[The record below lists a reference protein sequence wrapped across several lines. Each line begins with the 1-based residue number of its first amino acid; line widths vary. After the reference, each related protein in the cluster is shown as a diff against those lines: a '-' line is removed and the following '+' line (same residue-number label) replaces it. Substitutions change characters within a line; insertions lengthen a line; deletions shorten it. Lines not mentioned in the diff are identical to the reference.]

1 MTKTAS
7 AAYIAAEEAS
17 ERKPAELYHIW
28 RDGGE
33 HWRLTSSDKAETYD
47 SNAYTPATLSRTQV
61 RYNSQLDVTT
71 MQITAS
77 SLADPVFDYI
87 AMNPIEILWISVM
100 KIHRAMSPLEVSVVF
115 IGQIKDVS
123 FKGGAA
129 KVNCVGFEHFLKK
142 TIPAL
147 RYQLTCNHQVFD
159 TKCAL
164 TKASYKTTETITL
177 DATKTILTGT
187 AFGLEDDGYF
197 IGGEVVFGDESRT
210 ISAHV
215 GTAIT
220 IMYAFIEIVDTDSV
234 DAYPGCDGRAET
246 CRDKYSNI
254 LNFLG
259 FPFIPVEN
267 PALRVDW

>member
-1 MTKTAS
+1 MRTATVD
-7 AAYIAAEEAS
+7 YIAAEEAD
-17 ERKPAELYHIW
+17 EREPAELYHIW

-33 HWRLTSSDKAETYD
+33 HWRLTSGDKAETYD
-47 SNAYTPATLSRTQV
+47 GNSYTPATLSRSQV
-61 RYNSQLDVTT
+61 SYNSQLDVTT
-71 MQITAS
+71 IQVTTS

-87 AMNPIEILWISVM
+87 AINPIELLWISIS
-100 KIHRAMSPLEVSVVF
+100 KIHRGMSPIEVSVIF

-123 FKGGAA
+123 FKGGTAQ
-129 KVNCVGFEHFLKK
+129 VNCVGFEHFLKK
-142 TIPAL
+142 TIPAW

-187 AFGLEDDGYF
+187 DFGLQVNGYF
-197 IGGEVVFGDESRT
+197 IGGEVVFGTESRT
-210 ISAHV
+210 ITAHT

-220 IMYAFIEIVDTDSV
+220 IMYPFVELVSTDDV

-259 FPFIPVEN
+259 MPFIPIEN
-267 PALRVDW
+267 PALRVTW